1 MKQFNQDN
9 MKSISDYINNFYEDN
24 PFTKHLGVDIVSIDK
39 GNVCVSLT
47 IKHEH
52 TNVYGIAHGGV
63 IMSLCDMA
71 MGAACLSVGKKVV
84 TLDFNINI
92 LKSIDMEDV
101 AIVKGMIIHNG
112 RSTVVTE
119 CEVFNKDNKFSFCLS
134 SIKSALLN
142 TTIKCFPSQRGI
154 IFSDNC
160 SI

>member
-119 CEVFNKDNKFSFCLS
+119 
-134 SIKSALLN
+134 
-142 TTIKCFPSQRGI
+142 
-154 IFSDNC
+154 
-160 SI
+160 

>member
-1 MKQFNQDN
+1 MGIANQFFIVFLSYFFRKDYF
-9 MKSISDYINNFYEDN
+9 IFSDYINNFYEDN

-112 RSTVVTE
+112 RSTVVAE
-119 CEVFNKDNKFSFCLS
+119 CEVFNKDNKLCA
-134 SIKSALLN
+134 KA
-142 TTIKCFPSQRGI
+142 RGTFFVI
-154 IFSDNC
+154 GRLASE
-160 SI
+160 

>member
-9 MKSISDYINNFYEDN
+9 MKSVSDYINNFYEDN
-24 PFTKHLGVDIVSIDK
+24 PFTKYLGVDIVSIDK
-39 GNVCVSLT
+39 ANVCVRLI

-92 LKSIDMEDV
+92 LKSIDMKDV
-101 AIVKGMIIHNG
+101 AIVKGTIIHNG
-112 RSTVVTE
+112 KSTIVAE
-119 CEVFNKDNKFSFCLS
+119 CEVFNKDNKLCA
-134 SIKSALLN
+134 KS
-142 TTIKCFPSQRGI
+142 RGTFFVI
-154 IFSDNC
+154 GRLISE
-160 SI
+160 

>member
-1 MKQFNQDN
+1 MYKRQVIVWLYHEIP
-9 MKSISDYINNFYEDN
+9 SLIAGRSTPLYSSAASDVY
-24 PFTKHLGVDIVSIDK
+24 KRQGVDIVSIDK

-92 LKSIDMEDV
+92 LKSIDMEDA

-112 RSTVVTE
+112 RSTVVAE
-119 CEVFNKDNKFSFCLS
+119 CEVFNKDNKLCA
-134 SIKSALLN
+134 KA
-142 TTIKCFPSQRGI
+142 RGTFFVI
-154 IFSDNC
+154 GRLASE
-160 SI
+160 

>member
-84 TLDFNINI
+84 TLDFN
-92 LKSIDMEDV
+92 
-101 AIVKGMIIHNG
+101 H
-112 RSTVVTE
+112 TE
-119 CEVFNKDNKFSFCLS
+119 QEVSYL
-134 SIKSALLN
+134 
-142 TTIKCFPSQRGI
+142 
-154 IFSDNC
+154 
-160 SI
+160 

>member
-1 MKQFNQDN
+1 MKRVKQFNQDN

-101 AIVKGMIIHNG
+101 AIVKGIIIHNG
-112 RSTVVTE
+112 RSTVVAE
-119 CEVFNKDNKFSFCLS
+119 CEVFNKDNKLCA
-134 SIKSALLN
+134 KA
-142 TTIKCFPSQRGI
+142 RGTFFVI
-154 IFSDNC
+154 GRLASEWDDF
-160 SI
+160 